1 MAAAKPVKK
10 IKKGQKVNERERE
23 KRRKKE
29 KREKRDGLCQI
40 EPQIQNSRIIKKK
53 IVHPKKQLEYGWKLN
68 LSQVKI
74 WLCFKFIPNSN

>member
-1 MAAAKPVKK
+1 M
-10 IKKGQKVNERERE
+10 NERERE

-53 IVHPKKQLEYGWKLN
+53 IVHPKKQLEYG
-68 LSQVKI
+68 
-74 WLCFKFIPNSN
+74 